1 MDAAELELRIAH
13 DAWANERLIE
23 RLESIDPSEP
33 TPVRLLAHVAAT
45 HLLWQDRILG
55 RAARVAV
62 HPEGNLASVA
72 ALVAEATAIWRDL
85 ASRLVAE
92 EERVVP
98 YVNTKGVAYQNRVGD
113 IVTHAFLHAQY
124 HRGQI
129 NAWLRRAGHEPV
141 LVEYISFRR

>member
-1 MDAAELELRIAH
+1 MDAQDLELRIAH
-13 DAWANERLIE
+13 DAWANQRLIE
-23 RLESIDPSEP
+23 KLESAPGGDP

-55 RAARVAV
+55 RASRIAV
-62 HPEGNLASVA
+62 HPEGELAAIA
-72 ALVAEATAIWRDL
+72 ALGAEATAIWRDL

-92 EERVVP
+92 EDRVVS
-98 YVNTKGVAYQNRVGD
+98 YVNSKGVPYQNRVAD

-141 LVEYISFRR
+141 LVDYIAFRR